1 MKLPLRRGST
11 LRKFSSGTLVV
22 SPSYRVRGRVKVPG
36 DKSIS
41 HRAAIL
47 SSLAHGSTE
56 IEGYLESRDCL
67 NTLICLSKLGVA
79 VERKEKG
86 NIRITGN
93 GLILREPEEI
103 LNVENSGTTMRLL
116 SGVLSGQ
123 PFYSVLTGDMSIRR
137 RPMDRV
143 VIPLQQMGA
152 NLMGRRGGTLAP
164 LSIKGG
170 PLTPIN
176 YNSKVASAQV
186 KSSILL
192 AGLYADGVTS
202 VTEPYKSRDHTER
215 MMKFFGAD
223 VKDEGLTVCIKP
235 GEPLKG
241 SRIKIPGDISS
252 AAFFMVAA
260 ILLSDSEVTIE
271 GVGLNPTRCGVI
283 DILRRMGAHIEILD
297 TWEEAGEPIGDLLA
311 RSSSLKGISIEAD
324 EIPRAIDE
332 IPILCVAAALAEGE
346 TVISGADEL
355 RKKESDRISTIVSL
369 LRNLGSKVH
378 ETEDGMIIEG
388 GLERFKGGAVK
399 SFKDHRLAMSAA
411 IAGLVSQEPVM
422 IEDADCID
430 ISFPGFD
437 HTLLSLIDK

>member
-1 MKLPLRRGST
+1 
-11 LRKFSSGTLVV
+11 
-22 SPSYRVRGRVKVPG
+22 
-36 DKSIS
+36 
-41 HRAAIL
+41 
-47 SSLAHGSTE
+47 
-56 IEGYLESRDCL
+56 
-67 NTLICLSKLGVA
+67 
-79 VERKEKG
+79 
-86 NIRITGN
+86 
-93 GLILREPEEI
+93 
-103 LNVENSGTTMRLL
+103 
-116 SGVLSGQ
+116 
-123 PFYSVLTGDMSIRR
+123 
-137 RPMDRV
+137 MDRV

-324 EIPRAIDE
+324 EIHRAIDE